1 MYLKTPDTCLNTV
14 STEEGTSKED
24 SLLSYVCTSMEQV
37 YTFTYIIYVYTSQI
51 LLRLVGSSWWLN
63 QPF

>member
-1 MYLKTPDTCLNTV
+1 M
-14 STEEGTSKED
+14 SREEGTSKED
-24 SLLSYVCTSMEQV
+24 SLLSHVCTSMEHV

-51 LLRLVGSSWWLN
+51 LLVGSSLWLN